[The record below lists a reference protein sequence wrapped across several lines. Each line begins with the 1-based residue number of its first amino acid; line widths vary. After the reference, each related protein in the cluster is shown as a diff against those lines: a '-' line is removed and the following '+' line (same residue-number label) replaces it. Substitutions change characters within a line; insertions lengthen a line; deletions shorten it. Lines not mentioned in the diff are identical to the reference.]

1 MQGSVPKREFILKPE
16 GRGKDWQRGY
26 CISRAPGTCLGS
38 LGLAQSHE
46 QEHWVEQIQ
55 SWFHAAAT
63 QDFLVL

>member
-1 MQGSVPKREFILKPE
+1 MQGSVLKREFILKPE

-26 CISRAPGTCLGS
+26 CISRAPGTFLGS
-38 LGLAQSHE
+38 LGLAQSRE